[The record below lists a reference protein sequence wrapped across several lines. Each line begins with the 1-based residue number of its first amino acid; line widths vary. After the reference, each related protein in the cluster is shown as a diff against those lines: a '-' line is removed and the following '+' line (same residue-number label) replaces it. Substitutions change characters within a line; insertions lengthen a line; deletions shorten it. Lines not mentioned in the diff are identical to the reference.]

1 MNDDRRL
8 KKLEGK
14 MSEGVSTWILK
25 SPTSPNSLGIVAAME
40 SSEPNSS
47 TKTGGFDEYDDE
59 LGGR

>member
-1 MNDDRRL
+1 
-8 KKLEGK
+8 